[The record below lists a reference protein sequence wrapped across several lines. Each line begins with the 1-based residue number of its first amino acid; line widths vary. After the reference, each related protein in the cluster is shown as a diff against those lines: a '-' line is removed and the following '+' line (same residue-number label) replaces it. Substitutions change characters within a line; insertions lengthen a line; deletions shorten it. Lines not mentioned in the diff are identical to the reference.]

1 MRISEA
7 ARAAGLTAKQVRFY
21 DDRGVIR
28 RPARARNGYRD
39 FSPHEVD
46 RLVLVRRLR
55 ELDLP
60 LDEVREIAAFC
71 FDGRCDLM
79 NARLREVLLARRTEV
94 DRRRAELDELAA
106 NFDTLLARL
115 DAAQL
120 AARDV

>member
-1 MRISEA
+1 MRVGEA

-21 DDRGVIR
+21 DEQGVIR
-28 RPARARNGYRD
+28 SPARRPNGYRD
-39 FSPHEVD
+39 FSPAEVD

-60 LDEVREIAAFC
+60 LDEVREIASFC
-71 FDGRCDLM
+71 FEGRCDLM

-94 DRRRAELDELAA
+94 DRRRAELDRVAA
-106 NFDTLLARL
+106 DFDRLLARL

-120 AARDV
+120 TAREV